1 MRIQLLYFQRYAVP
15 SRERWVTRGELGV
28 GRYYAELLLPRER
41 LLAQLVPALVKL
53 AFVFVAPFLGYL
65 VRRMSCSSREV
76 EKERFVRR
84 LRFLITNPGN
94 GVFYHRVV

>member
-1 MRIQLLYFQRYAVP
+1 MRIQFLYVRRYAVP
-15 SRERWVTRGELGV
+15 RGERWIARGELGV
-28 GRYYAELLLPRER
+28 GRDYAELLLPRKG
-41 LLAQLVPALVKL
+41 LLTHLVPALVKL
-53 AFVFVAPFLGYL
+53 AFVFVAPFLRYL